1 MSLTSLP
8 PGTDDAKDVVS
19 QTILI
24 DGTPLSNEI
33 ELAQITVNKTFNKI
47 ASAKVVLLDG
57 SASDR
62 DFPLSDGELFKPG
75 NTITIQLG
83 YHQDV
88 DTVFE
93 GIIVKHA
100 IKARQ
105 NGSSVL
111 VIEAK
116 DEAIKLTAA
125 RKSAYYINQTD
136 SSVIEA
142 IASEF
147 APEVDSTSY
156 SHPQLIQFEST
167 DWDFICTRAEANGM
181 LVLTDDGTLVVKK
194 PSASDDAVLTA
205 TYGDNIFEFEAEM
218 DARRQPES
226 VDSASWDY
234 TKQELEESEFGSAD
248 FDEAGDLSSDDLG
261 GVLGGAVTL
270 DHPGH
275 LTPDQLQAWSDAVAL
290 RSQLS
295 KAVGRVR
302 IEGNAEVKP
311 GSVITLDGV
320 GDRFNGDVLVTGVLH
335 TYDGNWLTDIQFGWS
350 DDWFYTKENVMQA
363 PASGLL
369 PGVSGLQI
377 GLVLDTD
384 DSKVGQYRVKVHV
397 PTITSGKQGLWARVA
412 TLDAGA
418 KRGAYFRPQPND
430 EVVLGFLG
438 SDPREPII
446 LGYLHSKGKHE
457 SPLPEEEGKEQFGFV
472 TKAGLKLV
480 FDDSNKRISLVVPS
494 GAAGKKTIT
503 VNNDSGALEFK
514 DENQNTIKMDKSG
527 ITIQSSK
534 IVTIKGAQVKIN

>member
-8 PGTDDAKDVVS
+8 PGTDEAKDVVS

-83 YHQDV
+83 YHEDV

-116 DEAIKLTAA
+116 DEAIKLAAA

-136 SSVIEA
+136 SSVIED
-142 IASEF
+142 IASDF
-147 APEVDSTSY
+147 APDVDPTSY
-156 SHPQLIQFEST
+156 PHPQLIQFEST

-194 PSASDDAVLTA
+194 PSASGDAVLTA

-234 TKQELEESEFGSAD
+234 TKQKPEQSDPGTAE
-248 FDEAGDLSSDDLG
+248 FDETGNLSADDLG
-261 GVLGGAVTL
+261 SVLGAEVTL

-275 LTPDQLQAWSDAVAL
+275 LAHDQLQAWSDAVAL

-320 GDRFNGDVLVTGVLH
+320 GDRFNGDVVVTGVLH

-369 PGVSGLQI
+369 PGVTGLQI
-377 GLVLDTD
+377 GLVLDTAD
-384 DSKVGQYRVKVHV
+384 AEGGQYRVKVHV
-397 PTITSGKQGLWARVA
+397 PTIRSGNEGLWARVA

-418 KRGAYFRPQPND
+418 KRGVYFRPQRDD

-446 LGYLHSKGKHE
+446 LGYLHSKSSHE
-457 SPLPEEEGKEQFGFV
+457 SPLPEEEGKQQFGFV

-480 FDDSNKRISLVVPS
+480 FDDSNKRMSLVVPS
-494 GAAGKKTIT
+494 GTGKKTIT
-503 VNNDSGALEFK
+503 VNNDSGALELK
-514 DENQNTIKMDKSG
+514 DENQNTIKMDTSG

-534 IVTIKGAQVKIN
+534 IVTIKGSQVKIN